1 MNTERVSINLSKA
14 KTLYHNRYQK
24 KLKEH
29 IYLSRATWSNAGSS
43 ALFVTSAFALLAA
56 VIEFLAHLAP
66 CPRVMIY
73 LMSMAVLINNPV
85 VRGTGIAVYCK
96 STQYI

>member
-43 ALFVTSAFALLAA
+43 ALFRDFGVCSSCRGYRVPST
-56 VIEFLAHLAP
+56 
-66 CPRVMIY
+66 PRTLSTCDDI
-73 LMSMAVLINNPV
+73 LN
-85 VRGTGIAVYCK
+85 VYGC
-96 STQYI
+96 SDQ